1 MNKLDMESMNIVDS
15 NVEIIKNL
23 FPNSVKEGQIDFD
36 ALKQELSNDILDDK
50 KEKYQILW
58 PGKRDAIIKAN
69 TKTTNTLRPLIDK
82 SSNFDKTRN
91 VYIEGDNFDALKI
104 LQESYLNKI
113 SCIYIDPPY
122 NTGNDF
128 IYNDN
133 FTKDAE
139 DELISSG
146 QIDEVGNRLTSNSQS
161 NGRFHSDWLNMI
173 YPRLKLSRNLLRED
187 GIIFISIDDNEYA
200 NLKKVC
206 DEIFG
211 EKSYITTFIWKK
223 TSNPNTTGNNI
234 GIEHEYILMYVKS
247 DEYTIKYLPLDSS
260 DLEKYTGEDE
270 YIETRGPFKL
280 VGLNKTGT
288 VNDLRPNLMYD
299 ITAPDGSIIKP
310 QPRWRW
316 SKDKFENGIKENRVV
331 FKENNGK
338 WSVYYKQYLNEDT
351 EGNIIERGNLVKTI
365 FDDCGRTT
373 DGTLEINNL
382 LGKGMFDFPKPTSL
396 IKKILYIA
404 TDKNDII
411 LDFFSGSSTTADAVM
426 QLNSE
431 DKGNRRFIMIQ
442 LPEKCDGKYDTICDM
457 AEDRIRKASE
467 RLNNSI
473 DNGFRVFRID
483 STNMKDVYYKPSDVS
498 QMNLLDY
505 ISNIKDDRTSEDLLI
520 QVMLDLG
527 LTLDL
532 KIEEKTILNN
542 KVFYVEN
549 NSLIACFDDEIDI
562 NIVDEICKCNPMKV
576 VFKDTSFRTDK
587 DKINLEEKI
596 KKLSPDTEVSVL

>member
-1 MNKLDMESMNIVDS
+1 MNKLDMESMDIVDS

-206 DEIFG
+206 DEVFG
-211 EKSYITTFIWKK
+211 EKSYIATFIWKK

-562 NIVDEICKCNPMKV
+562 NIVDEICKCKPMKV

-587 DKINLEEKI
+587 DKINLEEKT
-596 KKLSPDTEVSVL
+596 KKLSPDTEVSV

>member
-1 MNKLDMESMNIVDS
+1 M
-15 NVEIIKNL
+15 
-23 FPNSVKEGQIDFD
+23 
-36 ALKQELSNDILDDK
+36 
-50 KEKYQILW
+50 
-58 PGKRDAIIKAN
+58 
-69 TKTTNTLRPLIDK
+69 
-82 SSNFDKTRN
+82 
-91 VYIEGDNFDALKI
+91 
-104 LQESYLNKI
+104 
-113 SCIYIDPPY
+113 
-122 NTGNDF
+122 
-128 IYNDN
+128 
-133 FTKDAE
+133 
-139 DELISSG
+139 
-146 QIDEVGNRLTSNSQS
+146 
-161 NGRFHSDWLNMI
+161 
-173 YPRLKLSRNLLRED
+173 
-187 GIIFISIDDNEYA
+187 
-200 NLKKVC
+200 
-206 DEIFG
+206 
-211 EKSYITTFIWKK
+211 
-223 TSNPNTTGNNI
+223 
-234 GIEHEYILMYVKS
+234 
-247 DEYTIKYLPLDSS
+247 
-260 DLEKYTGEDE
+260 
-270 YIETRGPFKL
+270 

-442 LPEKCDGKYDTICDM
+442 LPEKCDGKYDTICYM

>member
-1 MNKLDMESMNIVDS
+1 MNKLDMESMDIVDS

-206 DEIFG
+206 DEVFG
-211 EKSYITTFIWKK
+211 EKSYIATFIWKK